1 SLARSCGRASG
12 ARLRA
17 ARPARAPRPRAGAM
31 EPPRPDGDSK
41 LASVE
46 QWRLDYETGGPGA
59 VHVSEFA
66 EIRAA
71 SPSGCELGREA
82 YGRPTN
88 RRDLGHRCQH
98 CRRPFSALGLDIVT
112 EIQGPA
118 QRFHAECWKRFCA
131 AYQ

>member
-88 RRDLGHRCQH
+88 RRAAGSGGGSPRAARCAKVVRTHQRTGSV
-98 CRRPFSALGLDIVT
+98 RRTRSL
-112 EIQGPA
+112 
-118 QRFHAECWKRFCA
+118 R
-131 AYQ
+131 